1 MQPKTAIIIAGP
13 TAVGKTELSIRIAQA
28 LQTEIISA
36 DARQCYQE
44 LNIGVARPSLEEL
57 AQIPHQFIASHSI
70 HDRVNAAVFEQYA
83 MREAKRILKD
93 RSHVIICGGTGL
105 YIRAFCEGMDDMP
118 EVPEASRLE
127 VEALYKLRGLT
138 ALQEAIRAEDP
149 RFAADGAMDNPARII
164 RALSFVR
171 AIGQSIRNFQQHQP
185 TERPFRIIKLLVD
198 RPRTDLY
205 DRINLRV
212 TQMIE
217 QGLWEEAESLFEQR
231 SLQALQTVGYREIFD
246 CMEGQ
251 GTREQAVDL
260 IRQHTRN
267 YAKRQLT
274 WFQKETG
281 MKSFHPGQF
290 EEIMTY
296 LYTVRS

>member
-57 AQIPHQFIASHSI
+57 AQIPHHFIASHSI

-93 RSHVIICGGTGL
+93 RSQVIICGGTGL

-127 VEALYKLRGLT
+127 VEALYKSRGLT

-198 RPRTDLY
+198 RPRADLY

-212 TQMIE
+212 THMME

-246 CMEGQ
+246 HMEGQ

-281 MKSFHPGQF
+281 MKAFHPGQF

-296 LYTVRS
+296 LNTVRS

>member
-36 DARQCYQE
+36 DARQCYRE
-44 LNIGVARPSLEEL
+44 LTIGVARPTPEEL
-57 AQIPHQFIASHSI
+57 AQVPHHFIASHSI
-70 HDRVNAAVFEQYA
+70 SERVNASVFEQYA
-83 MREAKRILKD
+83 LRETNGILQTRD
-93 RSHVIICGGTGL
+93 QVVICGGTGL

-118 EVPEASRLE
+118 EVPEEKRLE
-127 VEALYKLRGLT
+127 AEALYKSGGLMALR
-138 ALQEAIRAEDP
+138 EAISSEDP
-149 RFAADGAMDNPARII
+149 RFAMDGAMDNPARMI

-171 AIGQSIRNFQQHQP
+171 AIGQSIRTFQQHQP
-185 TERPFRIIKLLVD
+185 VDRPFRIIKLLID
-198 RPRTDLY
+198 RPRRELY

-212 TQMIE
+212 TQMME
-217 QGLWEEAESLFEQR
+217 QGLWTEAESLFEHRQ
-231 SLQALQTVGYREIFD
+231 LQALQTVGYKEIFEY
-246 CMEGQ
+246 MEGK

-267 YAKRQLT
+267 YAKRQGT

-281 MKSFHPGQF
+281 MKVFHPGQF
-290 EEIMTY
+290 EEIWAY
-296 LYTVRS
+296 LNTFRS